1 MRYVEKILQPDETV
15 IGITGLHWFVYLPA
29 LAFLVVAI
37 GLTVLS
43 SPAPSSSVNFVLIAA
58 AAFALLALIAGLRG
72 FLRRYGT
79 ELAVTNRRVIFKRG
93 LLRRHTIE
101 MNMSKVE
108 SVDVD
113 QSIAGRLFGYGT
125 VTIRGTGGGI
135 EPLRNIRDPLS
146 FRNHV
151 AAS

>member
-1 MRYVEKILQPDETV
+1 MSYAEKILQPEETIV
-15 IGITGLHWFVYLPA
+15 HVTGLHWFVYLPA
-29 LAFLVVAI
+29 LGFLVLAVAA
-37 GLTVLS
+37 VLLANDVTTNA
-43 SPAPSSSVNFVLIAA
+43 APLVRLGAAVL
-58 AAFALLALIAGLRG
+58 ALLALIAWLRG

-79 ELAVTNRRVIFKRG
+79 ELVVTNRRVIFKRG
-93 LLRRHTIE
+93 LVRRHTVE

-113 QSIAGRLFGYGT
+113 QSISGRLFGYGT

-135 EPLRNIRDPLS
+135 EPLRNIRDPID

-151 AAS
+151 TAG

>member
-1 MRYVEKILQPDETV
+1 MSYAEKILQPEETIV
-15 IGITGLHWFVYLPA
+15 HVTGLHWFVYLPA
-29 LAFLVVAI
+29 FGFLILAVAAV
-37 GLTVLS
+37 VLS
-43 SPAPSSSVNFVLIAA
+43 NNVASNLANFVLLGAA
-58 AAFALLALIAGLRG
+58 VLAFLALIAWLRG
-72 FLRRYGT
+72 FLRRSGT
-79 ELAVTNRRVIFKRG
+79 ELVVTNRRVIFKRG
-93 LLRRHTIE
+93 LIRRHTVE

-135 EPLRNIRDPLS
+135 EPLRKISGPVD

-151 AAS
+151 TAG